1 MGSLYL
7 SQRII
12 YTSQYLLIWLRYI
25 EGGEDTRMAQFEYGK
40 VLDDNPTLSHRTV
53 ERVLQKLQA
62 ESIIEK
68 VGAARATAYRRAER

>member
-1 MGSLYL
+1 
-7 SQRII
+7 
-12 YTSQYLLIWLRYI
+12 
-25 EGGEDTRMAQFEYGK
+25 MAQFEYGK